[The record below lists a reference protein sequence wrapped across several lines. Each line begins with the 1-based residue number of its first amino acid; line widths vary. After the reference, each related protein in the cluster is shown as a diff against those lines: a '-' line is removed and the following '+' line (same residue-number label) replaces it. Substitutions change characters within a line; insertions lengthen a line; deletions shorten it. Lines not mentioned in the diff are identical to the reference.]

1 MRKDENIL
9 ESKIDIK
16 ENVNNTIIEYIKNYD
31 IDNNKKYVI
40 ILIRS
45 EIDDSNGGKDL
56 LVDTVTY
63 EI

>member
-1 MRKDENIL
+1 MHFDGL
-9 ESKIDIK
+9 LVFGVSA
-16 ENVNNTIIEYIKNYD
+16 
-31 IDNNKKYVI
+31 KKYVI

>member
-1 MRKDENIL
+1 M
-9 ESKIDIK
+9 ESKIAIK

-31 IDNNKKYVI
+31 IDNNKNYVI
-40 ILIRS
+40 IINRS